1 MTYHKCDRCGATLA
15 SRRWGLKWSE
25 AKLQILDDG
34 RGRIYDLCEFCAKK
48 VREFIVNPFPQV
60 PIEEKY
66 VTIDGK
72 RINIKALKDF
82 VCEMQQAGKAED
94 DVT

>member
-15 SRRWGLKWSE
+15 GRRWGLKWHNAS
-25 AKLQILDDG
+25 LQILDDG
-34 RGRIYDLCEFCAKK
+34 RGRTYDLCEPCAEK
-48 VREFIVNPFPQV
+48 VRDFIVNPYPQV
-60 PIEEKY
+60 PIEQKY

-72 RINIKALKDF
+72 RISIKELKDF
-82 VCEMQQAGKAED
+82 VCEMQAGKAED